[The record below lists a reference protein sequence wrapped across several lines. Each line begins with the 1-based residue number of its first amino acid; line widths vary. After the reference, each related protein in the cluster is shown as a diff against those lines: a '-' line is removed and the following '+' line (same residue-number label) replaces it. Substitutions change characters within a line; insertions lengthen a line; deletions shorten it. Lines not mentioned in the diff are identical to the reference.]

1 MSISNSS
8 LHTYRERKHRIT
20 VGTMAGVIQ
29 KTAERDVLE
38 GVATSYFTDSLQ
50 SFVNEL
56 QLTKLAVCGIEDKIV
71 KLLAVSE
78 NTPLRL

>member
-1 MSISNSS
+1 M
-8 LHTYRERKHRIT
+8 YRERRHRIT

-38 GVATSYFTDSLQ
+38 GVVTSYFTDSLQ

-56 QLTKLAVCGIEDKIV
+56 QLTKVEVCGMEDKIV

-78 NTPLRL
+78 NAPLHL